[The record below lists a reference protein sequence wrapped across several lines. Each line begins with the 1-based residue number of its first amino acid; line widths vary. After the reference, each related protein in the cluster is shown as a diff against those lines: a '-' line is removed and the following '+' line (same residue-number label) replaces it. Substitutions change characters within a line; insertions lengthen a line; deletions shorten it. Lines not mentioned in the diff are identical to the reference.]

1 MIVHAYAKV
10 NLSLEVDAAR
20 ADGYHPYRSWA
31 TSVSLADTL
40 DVRRGDR
47 PGVRVT
53 TDTGVVDTLATTAAT
68 AVLRHAGLDGDVGVD
83 IAVTKRIP
91 AGAGLGGGS
100 ADAAAAISAAARI
113 VAEAGG
119 DVPDEA
125 ALHAIAVSVGTD
137 VPFCLVGGLAEL
149 SGRGEVVHPHGALP
163 AFGLLVAVPDVHL
176 STAEVFAAFD
186 RVGPAPAAPT
196 APDWLARLLPDC
208 SFRNDLEPAALS
220 LAPELVAA
228 KAVIEDCAGATAVM
242 TGSGSGY
249 VVAAETAA
257 ELVPVVERLAARGIR
272 AWACTPTP
280 YGVSF
285 DHDAN
290 AAGPSAGGGG

>member
-1 MIVHAYAKV
+1 VIVHACAKV

-20 ADGYHPYRSWA
+20 GDGYHPYRSWA

-40 DVRRGDR
+40 DVRRSEQ

-53 TDTGVVDTLATTAAT
+53 TDTGVVDTLATAAAT
-68 AVLRHAGLDGDVGVD
+68 AVLRHAGLDGTVGLE

-100 ADAAAAISAAARI
+100 ADAAAAITAAARV

-119 DVPDEA
+119 DVPDVA
-125 ALHAIAVSVGTD
+125 TLAAIATAVGTD
-137 VPFCLVGGLAEL
+137 VPFCLVGGLAAL
-149 SGRGEVVHPHGALP
+149 TGRGEVVRPVGALP
-163 AFGLLVAVPDVHL
+163 AVGLLVAVPDVHL
-176 STAEVFAAFD
+176 STAEVFATFD
-186 RVGPAPAAPT
+186 RVGPATEAPT
-196 APDWLARLLPDC
+196 VPDWLTRLLPDC

-220 LAPELVAA
+220 LAPELGAA
-228 KAVIEDCAGATAVM
+228 KAVIEECAGAAAVM

-249 VVAAETAA
+249 VVAAESAA
-257 ELVPVVERLAARGIR
+257 ALVPVVERLAARGIR

-280 YGVSF
+280 YGVAF
-285 DHDAN
+285 DHSAN
-290 AAGPSAGGGG
+290 SVGPSAGGGR